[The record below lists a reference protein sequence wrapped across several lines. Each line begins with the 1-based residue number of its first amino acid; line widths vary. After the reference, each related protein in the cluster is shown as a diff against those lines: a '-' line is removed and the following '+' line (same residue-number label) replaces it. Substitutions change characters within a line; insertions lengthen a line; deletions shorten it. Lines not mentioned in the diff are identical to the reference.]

1 MVKLILFFSLIL
13 IMFLYPVH
21 KLKKTMFNDTG
32 CFIGRKVMYEIRV
45 NRISFLK
52 SLIVVGNVN
61 KSF

>member
-13 IMFLYPVH
+13 MFLYPVH
-21 KLKKTMFNDTG
+21 KLKKTMFNGTG
-32 CFIGRKVMYEIRV
+32 CFIGRKVWYEIRV

>member
-1 MVKLILFFSLIL
+1 
-13 IMFLYPVH
+13 MFLYPVH